1 MHIGIA
7 VIGPE
12 GAHAAGRSLLQQMY
26 RTHFG
31 QEMPPIAIAPRGKPY
46 FENSDV
52 QFSISHTKTTV
63 FCALSHKPVGIDAE
77 QIDRDI
83 RLELAHKILS
93 AGEMAQFLKA
103 EDRRTALLRFWVLKE
118 AAAKCAGTGL
128 QGYPTHTNF
137 SLDDPRVQIL
147 NGCFVAVVTE

>member
-1 MHIGIA
+1 MHIGSA

-12 GAHAAGRSLLQQMY
+12 GAHAAGRNLLQKMY
-26 RTHFG
+26 RTYFG
-31 QEMPPIAIAPRGKPY
+31 QEMPPIAIASRGKPY
-46 FENSDV
+46 FENSNV
-52 QFSISHTKTTV
+52 HFSISHTKTTV
-63 FCALSHKPVGIDAE
+63 FCALSQKPVGIDAE
-77 QIDRDI
+77 QCNREI
-83 RLELAHKILS
+83 RLELAQKILS
-93 AGEMAQFLKA
+93 PGEMAQFLQA
-103 EDRRTALLRFWVLKE
+103 EDQRTALLRFWVLKE